1 MSLFKLSDIRPANEA
16 VLLNDVFLILLHAT
30 RIPPHLLIS
39 VNGKI
44 FTLSVK
50 GATVDG
56 ELRALLQL
64 IHKKK
69 IETLFIRLSLPP
81 LFTLDQLST
90 EIRSCTLA
98 YPRVDIG
105 IATCLSPINDFCH
118 TVYDTETK
126 NVNLIFDLL
135 PKLQEKNVTKE
146 IFHLNLDLTPD
157 TAVGTGPDP
166 SPRGEGSN
174 NSFALRKYEVN
185 DVYEAIRQSTLIMA

>member
-1 MSLFKLSDIRPANEA
+1 MQSTYKIFDLLPANE
-16 VLLNDVFLILLHAT
+16 VILQNDVYLILLYAT

-56 ELRALLQL
+56 ELAALLQL
-64 IHKKK
+64 IRKKK
-69 IETLFIRLSLPP
+69 IETIFIRLNLPA
-81 LFTLDQLST
+81 LFTIEQLKT
-90 EIRSCTLA
+90 EIRNCTLA

-118 TVYDTETK
+118 SVYETEKK

-135 PKLQEKNVTKE
+135 PKLQEINAMTGCY
-146 IFHLNLDLTPD
+146 HLNLDNYLL
-157 TAVGTGPDP
+157 
-166 SPRGEGSN
+166 N
-174 NSFALRKYEVN
+174 NSFSLNMYEVN
-185 DVYEAIRQSTLIMA
+185 DVYEAIRNSSVVMA